1 MCTKPRKEVIT
12 MPRFI
17 AVHTAPFTEEQLK
30 AAAKETFPAGFSWK
44 LTYCDFAD
52 KKFFCEWEAPNKQAL
67 EQAFKARKMP
77 FDAVYPVQLF
87 NVAKAK
93 FEA

>member
-1 MCTKPRKEVIT
+1 

-30 AAAKETFPAGFSWK
+30 TAAKDMPPKLPPGFTWK

-52 KKFFCEWEAPNKQAL
+52 NKFFCEWEAPSKEAI
-67 EQAFKARKMP
+67 EQTFKTIDMP
-77 FDAVYPVQLF
+77 FDAVYPVRLLDI
-87 NVAKAK
+87 AKAEL
-93 FEA
+93 EA

>member
-1 MCTKPRKEVIT
+1 

-30 AAAKETFPAGFSWK
+30 AGAKEALPAGVSWK
-44 LTYCDFAD
+44 LTYCDFD
-52 KKFFCEWEAPNKQAL
+52 DNKFFCEWEAPNKETI
-67 EQAFKARKMP
+67 EQGFKARNMP
-77 FDAVYPVQLF
+77 FDAVYPVRLF
-87 NVAKAK
+87 NVAKAE

>member
-1 MCTKPRKEVIT
+1 

-30 AAAKETFPAGFSWK
+30 AAAKEALPRGVSWK

-52 KKFFCEWEAPNKQAL
+52 NKFFCEWEAPNKETI
-67 EQAFKARKMP
+67 EQRFKARNTP
-77 FDAVYPVQLF
+77 FDAVYPVRLF

-93 FEA
+93 FES